1 MNRPQID
8 GSNTR
13 PSRFLSQQANKPMLR
28 ILIADD
34 HEMIRQGLRRTLE
47 QREEWQVCG
56 EAATG
61 REAVELA
68 KNLVPNIVILDLTMP
83 ELNGLEATRQIKK
96 MLPNAEILIF
106 SIHESTE
113 LTHHVLEAGARGY
126 LLKSDIGKH
135 VISAVEALAEHKPYF
150 TWSVSKTMLDAY
162 LRPGN
167 PMTVKVEPFSEL
179 TPREREIIQLLGEG
193 HSNKAISARL
203 GISVKTVE
211 THRAAIMRKLSIN
224 SIAQLVRYAIRNRIV
239 EA

>member
-1 MNRPQID
+1 
-8 GSNTR
+8 
-13 PSRFLSQQANKPMLR
+13 MLR

-47 QREEWQVCG
+47 QHEEWQVCG

-61 REAVELA
+61 REVIELA
-68 KNLVPNIVILDLTMP
+68 KNVVPNVVILDLTMP
-83 ELNGLEATRQIKK
+83 ELGGLEATRRIKN
-96 MLPNAEILIF
+96 MLPDAEILIF
-106 SIHESTE
+106 SVHESTA
-113 LTHHVLEAGARGY
+113 LTHEVLAAGARGY
-126 LLKSDIGKH
+126 LVKSDLGKH
-135 VISAVEALAEHKPYF
+135 VVSAVEALAEHRPYF

-167 PMTVKVEPFSEL
+167 PMTGMVEQFSEL

-193 HSNKAISARL
+193 QSNKAISVRL